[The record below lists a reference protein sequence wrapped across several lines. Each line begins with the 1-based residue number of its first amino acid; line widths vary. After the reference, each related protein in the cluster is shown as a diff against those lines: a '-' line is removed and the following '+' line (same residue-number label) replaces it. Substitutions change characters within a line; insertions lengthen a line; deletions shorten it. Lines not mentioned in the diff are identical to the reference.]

1 MKDMTYAKHGI
12 KKPLGLLATINGKR
26 AVAYV
31 GNNNQITSYTTMDEI
46 NDLFHEK
53 DADIPKYQLDF

>member
-1 MKDMTYAKHGI
+1 MEGMTYAKHGI

-26 AVAYV
+26 AVAYLGKDKQV
-31 GNNNQITSYTTMDEI
+31 TSYTTVDEI

-53 DADIPKYQLDF
+53 DDEIPKYQLNF